1 MTASGVILSGG
12 GLTVDFNSTNANNVS
27 VTHRF
32 SNPVIKLPTPIKTTD
47 DQGTNVIIINI
58 GFLNDSFDLTFQLHD
73 GPGSFT
79 WKGATAASTAYE
91 QIMAMAHS
99 VEPKTLTLNGKAMTG
114 HIENVNIPF
123 RPGQKDLVVNGSLSF
138 NLSKNITM
146 GS

>member
-1 MTASGVILSGG
+1 MTSGVVLSLG
-12 GLTVDFNSTNANNVS
+12 GLSVDFNSTVANNVS
-27 VTHRF
+27 ITHRF
-32 SNPVIKLPTPIKTTD
+32 ANPVIKLPTPIKSTD

-58 GFLNDSFDLTFQLHD
+58 GFLNDSFDLSFQLHD

-79 WKGATAASTAYE
+79 WKGATSASTAYE
-91 QIMAMAHS
+91 QIMAMAHDTN
-99 VEPKTLTLNGKAMTG
+99 PKTLTLNGKGMPG

-123 RPGQKDLVVNGSLSF
+123 RAGQKDLVVNGSLSF